1 MSESKRELTVKDPI
15 GLHARPVGEIIRLV
29 KAAGV
34 RVSVSRPGQQ
44 PQPVE
49 SPLRMLALKVKSG
62 EVLEFRFHDAA
73 PGVVEQLTN
82 EIELLLSGD

>member
-1 MSESKRELTVKDPI
+1 
-15 GLHARPVGEIIRLV
+15 
-29 KAAGV
+29 
-34 RVSVSRPGQQ
+34 
-44 PQPVE
+44 
-49 SPLRMLALKVKSG
+49 MLALKVKSG